1 MDGSIEITF
10 TDDTS
15 AKMAAVGFHVIEVYD
30 GTNDVRLPIFPT
42 SCLSP
47 DRDNLLAYC
56 HRRCPGRSE
65 DD

>member
-30 GTNDVRLPIFPT
+30 GTNDVSLP
-42 SCLSP
+42 SA
-47 DRDNLLAYC
+47 LLFFLIATIY
-56 HRRCPGRSE
+56 
-65 DD
+65 